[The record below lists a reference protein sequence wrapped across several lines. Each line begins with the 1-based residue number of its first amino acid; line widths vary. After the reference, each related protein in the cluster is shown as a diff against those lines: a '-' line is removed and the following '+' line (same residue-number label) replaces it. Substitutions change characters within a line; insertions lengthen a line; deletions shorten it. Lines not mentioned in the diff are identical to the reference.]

1 MQNKTLAK
9 SLVLGSSLLL
19 SFTLLGLFIFKGLK
33 TFSDKDRIVTVKGL
47 AEMNVMATSA
57 TIIIDFSISGDDLQ
71 QIMKQTEQKKEAI
84 ITHLTNLGYQKD
96 NIKIDNI
103 EVNDKEKYYEFRREN
118 GRQVSVKIDR
128 YSITQQLNL
137 EMTDIKETENKASQ
151 IKLDLI
157 SKDLTSNIN
166 SIYSFPELNSIKPQ
180 LIAESTKNAR
190 IAGEQFANDSQ
201 AKLGKIKTASQGQIT
216 IAGRY
221 YFDKEEMNNAN
232 KEPYTQKARVVS
244 TIVFFLE

>member
-1 MQNKTLAK
+1 MQNKTVAK
-9 SLVLGSSLLL
+9 SLILGFSLLL
-19 SFTLLGLFIFKGLK
+19 SFSLLGIFIFKGLK

-47 AEMNVMATSA
+47 AEMNMMATSA
-57 TIIIDFSISGDDLQ
+57 TLVIDFAISGDDLQ
-71 QIMKQTEQKKEAI
+71 QIIKQTEDKKSAI
-84 ITHLTNLGYQKD
+84 IAYLTTLGYAQ
-96 NIKIDNI
+96 NEIKIANVG
-103 EVNDKEKYYEFRREN
+103 VNDQEKYHELRWED

-128 YSITQQLNL
+128 YTITQQLTI
-137 EMTDIKETENKASQ
+137 EAKDIKEVENRAAQ

-157 SKDLTSNIN
+157 SKGLTSNIEP
-166 SIYSFPELNSIKPQ
+166 IYSFPELNSVKPE

-216 IAGRY
+216 IVGRY
-221 YFDKEEMNNAN
+221 YYDEENPNNALA
-232 KEPYTQKARVVS
+232 EPYIQKARVVS